1 MKSIY
6 AQPYAK
12 QLAFMLLAA
21 AIMTMPAMNAQAN
34 GLDPALAAKVET
46 YKKKLVEWAADP
58 VVVNATKDG
67 NAKGGI
73 PGMDNAKWEG
83 LSDSDPLVMA
93 TQTNEAGK
101 LMKKLEGENKDLAKL
116 YVRAAQGHLVA
127 GSNKPLIYNVST
139 RPTFKAAI
147 AGETWAAKEVKPDPA
162 TELKVVQISTP
173 ILDGGK
179 VIGVLHSAVIAK

>member
-1 MKSIY
+1 MKSVY
-6 AQPYAK
+6 ARSYAK

-21 AIMTMPAMNAQAN
+21 AVMALPAMTAHANAI
-34 GLDPALAAKVET
+34 DPALAGKVET

-58 VVVNATKDG
+58 VVVNAVKEA

-83 LSDSDPLVMA
+83 LSESDPLVTA
-93 TQTNEAGK
+93 TQSNEAGK
-101 LMKKLEGENKDLAKL
+101 LMKKLEADNKELVKL

-127 GSNKPLIYNVST
+127 ASNKPLIYNVSS
-139 RPTFKAAI
+139 RPPFKAAI
-147 AGETWAAKEVKPDPA
+147 GGEPWSAKEVKPDPA
-162 TELKVVQISTP
+162 TEIKSVQIAVP